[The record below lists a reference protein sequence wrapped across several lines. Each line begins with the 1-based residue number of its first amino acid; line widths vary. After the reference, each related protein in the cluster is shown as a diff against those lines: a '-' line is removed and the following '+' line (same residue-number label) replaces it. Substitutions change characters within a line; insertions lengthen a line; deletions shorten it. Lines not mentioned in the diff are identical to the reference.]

1 MNKSTPRP
9 MARGFVL
16 VEVIVAVTLL
26 MIILPALTGLTFQIA
41 RRSLRAET
49 QTHRTAVV
57 SELIGR
63 LSVLP
68 LESLVTLPC
77 VENDD
82 PPFPHR
88 WCVTVND
95 DVGPNEREVIV
106 VVTSTLGDT
115 RPDTVYLRRTRGVT
129 NPFDTR

>member
-9 MARGFVL
+9 MAGGFVL

-26 MIILPALTGLTFQIA
+26 MIVLPALAGLTFQVA

-68 LESLVTLPC
+68 LASLVSVAC
-77 VENDD
+77 VENND
-82 PPFPHR
+82 PPFPHE
-88 WCVTVND
+88 WCVTVD
-95 DVGPNEREVIV
+95 DVALNEREVMV

-115 RPDTVYLRRTRGVT
+115 RPDTVYLLRTGGVT